1 MEFPQ
6 FEFVWYFSDD
16 WASGFGG
23 WVGVDQRDKLPP
35 VSSYQTCIST
45 WSVTVDVD
53 FNLLVSDMFL
63 HCQVGYFPHF
73 PHLCSLE
80 ESYNV
85 YPTLKKWRHPCSS
98 YQRAE

>member
-35 VSSYQTCIST
+35 VSSYHIKHAYPYGLSLLMLTLIS
-45 WSVTVDVD
+45 
-53 FNLLVSDMFL
+53 
-63 HCQVGYFPHF
+63 
-73 PHLCSLE
+73 
-80 ESYNV
+80 
-85 YPTLKKWRHPCSS
+85 
-98 YQRAE
+98 